1 MIRFNALLVLLF
13 VNLVVVAQNKNS
25 STNNSQS
32 SSVAAKKTTETVLST
47 SVNKPFPQNEIANTI
62 SSGNQVH
69 SFLGVYSIHA
79 GVQKTDIGRLTL
91 ESNGQYKV
99 SLVSD
104 RDKVSTGTYEYGVK
118 SGLLAWTGGFLLSKK
133 FKGELSK
140 TQEGSVKIYLSPST
154 YAVKVD

>member
-1 MIRFNALLVLLF
+1 MIRFNILLVLMF
-13 VNLVVVAQNKNS
+13 VNLAGFAQNKKATS
-25 STNNSQS
+25 SNSQS
-32 SSVAAKKTTETVLST
+32 SAVSVQRMSETVLSA
-47 SVNKPFPQNEIANTI
+47 SVNKPFPQNEITNTI

-99 SLVSD
+99 SLASD
-104 RDKVSTGTYEYGVK
+104 RDKVATGTYEYGVK
-118 SGLLAWTGGFLLSKK
+118 SGALVWTGGFLLSKK
-133 FKGELSK
+133 FKGELSN
-140 TQEGSVKIYLSPST
+140 TQEGRVKIYLSPST